1 MKRSLE
7 SKQASWNKR
16 NFSSILLLSDTLLHI
31 MWTRSNHLEDANNL
45 HSKYIIKSIHKS
57 SNRID
62 FRQLLT
68 FGMWV
73 SVCKIN
79 GLLPHSNLHSGLA
92 DCCYFVGV
100 LLAEQGSNPSKSN
113 ARGYYGPYDDNA
125 HLFHKCF
132 PSQNILCQVHRCLL
146 SFLLLHGICFSNR

>member
-1 MKRSLE
+1 MKSE
-7 SKQASWNKR
+7 TNWEEH
-16 NFSSILLLSDTLLHI
+16 NFPMSDTLLHVDGKGQITI
-31 MWTRSNHLEDANNL
+31 MMPITSIPNMLLNQYTRGPTW
-45 HSKYIIKSIHKS
+45 
-57 SNRID
+57 ID

-100 LLAEQGSNPSKSN
+100 LLAEQGSNSCKSN
-113 ARGYYGPYDDNA
+113 AWGYYCPYDDNA

-132 PSQNILCQVHRCLL
+132 PTQNILCQIHRCLL
-146 SFLLLHGICFSNR
+146 SFQLLRGICFSYR